1 MNPQPATSA
10 HIITIVVISI
20 AALALIGVA
29 TLSYLLIAER
39 QPDQVLLTAYVG
51 ITTGLVG
58 CLSGLLINTR
68 SSTHAPQQ
76 PVVETDPKNV

>member
-29 TLSYLLIAER
+29 TLSYLLVAER

-68 SSTHAPQQ
+68 SSSHPSEQ
-76 PVVETDPKNV
+76 PVVETASKTV